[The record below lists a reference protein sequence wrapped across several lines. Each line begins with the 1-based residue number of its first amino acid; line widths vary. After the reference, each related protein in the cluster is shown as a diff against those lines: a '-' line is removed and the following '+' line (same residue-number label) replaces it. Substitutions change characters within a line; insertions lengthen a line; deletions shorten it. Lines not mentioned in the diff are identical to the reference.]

1 MASHMAGSQRNV
13 PRLEGKA
20 STFPRSINVGDCV
33 EFLTSFLE
41 QHVRESPCLN
51 KIWTK
56 KMLHKIGT
64 EIQVLPPRNQ
74 SIIKNGDED
83 IISNWKSY
91 VEALIKELRIVQ
103 SRGFHVRNSGVYV
116 LTDTPYALILEMV
129 AEMVV
134 G

>member
-1 MASHMAGSQRNV
+1 
-13 PRLEGKA
+13 
-20 STFPRSINVGDCV
+20 
-33 EFLTSFLE
+33 
-41 QHVRESPCLN
+41 
-51 KIWTK
+51 
-56 KMLHKIGT
+56 MLHKIAKK
-64 EIQVLPPRNQ
+64 IRVLPPRNQ

-103 SRGFHVRNSGVYV
+103 SRCFHVPNSGVYV

>member
-1 MASHMAGSQRNV
+1 
-13 PRLEGKA
+13 
-20 STFPRSINVGDCV
+20 
-33 EFLTSFLE
+33 
-41 QHVRESPCLN
+41 
-51 KIWTK
+51 
-56 KMLHKIGT
+56 MLHMIGK

-74 SIIKNGDED
+74 SIIKNDDED

-103 SRGFHVRNSGVYV
+103 SRGFYVCNSGVYV
-116 LTDTPYALILEMV
+116 LTNMPYALILAVV

>member
-1 MASHMAGSQRNV
+1 MVGSQRNV
-13 PRLEGKA
+13 PRLDGEDV
-20 STFPRSINVGDCV
+20 TLPPSINVGDCV

-41 QHVRESPCLN
+41 QHVCESPCQN

-56 KMLHKIGT
+56 KMLHKIAK
-64 EIQVLPPRNQ
+64 ELQVLPPRNQ
-74 SIIKNGDED
+74 SIIKNDDED

-103 SRGFHVRNSGVYV
+103 SRGFHVCNSGVYV
-116 LTDTPYALILEMV
+116 LTNTPYALILEMV

>member
-1 MASHMAGSQRNV
+1 MAGAQRNV
-13 PRLEGKA
+13 PRLEGEA
-20 STFPRSINVGDCV
+20 HTFPRSMNVGDCV

-41 QHVRESPCLN
+41 HYVRESPCLD

-56 KMLHKIGT
+56 KMLHKIAK

-103 SRGFHVRNSGVYV
+103 SSGSHVCNLGVYV
-116 LTDTPYALILEMV
+116 VTNTPYTLVLEMV

>member
-1 MASHMAGSQRNV
+1 MASSQRNV
-13 PRLEGKA
+13 ARLEGEA
-20 STFPRSINVGDCV
+20 STLPCSIHVGDCV

-41 QHVRESPCLN
+41 QHVHESPCLN
-51 KIWTK
+51 KSWTK
-56 KMLHKIGT
+56 KMLHMIGK

-74 SIIKNGDED
+74 SIIKNDDED
-83 IISNWKSY
+83 IISNWNSY

-103 SRGFHVRNSGVYV
+103 SRGFYVCNSGVYV
-116 LTDTPYALILEMV
+116 LTNTPYALILEVV